1 VGADSIREGSCPL
14 VTLQSLVLQA
24 AWQAGARVMVVF
36 QHVFPLDKTSS
47 TLCGGSL
54 LSPAWSVSCIAT
66 LYKFWALIVSGFGQ
80 KDHCLMMCIRT

>member
-1 VGADSIREGSCPL
+1 MGADSIREGSCPL

-24 AWQAGARVMVVF
+24 AWQAGVRVMVVS

-54 LSPAWSVSCIAT
+54 LSLAWSVSCIAT
-66 LYKFWALIVSGFGQ
+66 HYKFRALIVVASG
-80 KDHCLMMCIRT
+80 

>member
-1 VGADSIREGSCPL
+1 V
-14 VTLQSLVLQA
+14 
-24 AWQAGARVMVVF
+24 RVMVVF

-66 LYKFWALIVSGFGQ
+66 LYKSWALIGSGFLL
-80 KDHCLMMCIRT
+80 KDHGLMICIRT